1 MEQYHN
7 KSLIYSIKSVVKENF
22 ASTKTCFLTIGN
34 DPGYTIGVKQIM
46 IDIMSLILTVEMTM
60 ECVRQLAKQLFYD

>member
-7 KSLIYSIKSVVKENF
+7 KSLIYSRKSVVKENF

-34 DPGYTIGVKQIM
+34 DSGYTIGVKQIM
-46 IDIMSLILTVEMTM
+46 IGIMSLILTVEMTM